1 MACDE
6 EETKNQLNDYI
17 TGLTTYAEFI
27 CLVDIMK
34 VKFDWLINDCHVRDS
49 YTKFHE
55 IGIKK
60 FRIMI
65 LIDLGG
71 SMFFR
76 SCDKDLPD
84 DFNFKMKRY
93 KYFFRPGYKH
103 LLLKIANNPRTVVA
117 FYSSMIRKTI
127 TPVML
132 ELLSDPELDEIKD
145 KIGIFDRDYCSQ
157 MRDSKYYSDL
167 KEEPYDTY
175 RDLQL
180 IFDDQFCQEN
190 GLNANNTLLIDSD
203 SKKV

>member
-1 MACDE
+1 MILSDLSHTQLCKLRDLLKILASDE
-6 EETKNQLNDYI
+6 EETENKLDDFI
-17 TGLTTYAEFI
+17 TGLTTYADFRH
-27 CLVDIMK
+27 LVDIMK
-34 VKFDWLINDCHVRDS
+34 VKFEWLTNDFHLSGS
-49 YTKFHE
+49 YTKFYE
-55 IGIKK
+55 LGMKK

-132 ELLSDPELDEIKD
+132 ELLSDPELIEIKD
-145 KIGIFDRDYCSQ
+145 KIGIFDRDYCS
-157 MRDSKYYSDL
+157 
-167 KEEPYDTY
+167 
-175 RDLQL
+175 
-180 IFDDQFCQEN
+180 
-190 GLNANNTLLIDSD
+190 
-203 SKKV
+203 

>member
-1 MACDE
+1 M
-6 EETKNQLNDYI
+6 
-17 TGLTTYAEFI
+17 
-27 CLVDIMK
+27 
-34 VKFDWLINDCHVRDS
+34 
-49 YTKFHE
+49 
-55 IGIKK
+55 KK

-93 KYFFRPGYKH
+93 KYFFRPGYKQ

-132 ELLSDPELDEIKD
+132 ELLSDPELKEIKD
-145 KIGIFDRDYCSQ
+145 KIGIFDRAYCSQ